1 MFLGE
6 HQHTIDPKGRV
17 VLPSRFRK
25 LLEDGCFIT
34 KGLDRCLFIFT
45 PEQWEHEAQRFR
57 SLPRTD
63 RQLRNYAR
71 VFFAGAID
79 QKPDKQGRV
88 QLPTALRE
96 YAGLDKKVTV
106 VGVAERIEVWDT
118 ATWQDVTSDADD
130 AYAGIDEPLSNE
142 GI

>member
-17 VLPSRFRK
+17 VLPSRFRGPLK
-25 LLEDGCFIT
+25 NGCYIT
-34 KGLDRCLFIFT
+34 KGLDHCLFIFT
-45 PEQWEHEAQRFR
+45 PEQWEQEAERFR

-79 QKPDKQGRV
+79 QKPDSQGRV
-88 QLPTALRE
+88 QLPAGLRK
-96 YAGLDKKVTV
+96 YAGLEKKVMV
-106 VGVAERIEVWDT
+106 VGVAERIEVWDEK
-118 ATWQDVTSDADD
+118 TWQNITAGADE
-130 AYAGIDEPLSNE
+130 AYAAIDEPLSNE